1 MVTGKKKLDEILK
14 PLVGKMAVY
23 TELESV
29 GNSTMISK
37 TEGKIE
43 ENYFGGYVV
52 HQERNFLESKEE
64 KKTKINYGNKFAKL
78 LVEGKN
84 VPLL

>member
-37 TEGKIE
+37 TE